1 MTHYRVIQERWSP
14 NWPHNERT
22 VESLDTQDKREAEAF
37 YKALCQAVAAS
48 PDPDTV
54 LFGWCPPFGNRYRFT
69 RRFTPAD

>member
-1 MTHYRVIQERWSP
+1 M
-14 NWPHNERT
+14 

-48 PDPDTV
+48 SDPDTV